1 MTQLPGDQHITY
13 QLQYRKCGK
22 QIGSVNLT
30 LLCYNTRIDTHE
42 LLNHKVGS
50 SMKCPFCGGTESR
63 VKDSRD
69 IGDAVHRR
77 RECEQ
82 CKGRFSTYERVEK
95 SVLMVIKR
103 DQRREA
109 FDRQKLF
116 VGISKACEKRPLS
129 VDEIENAVEEIEQE
143 LYSQG
148 KQEVQSSV
156 IGELVMER
164 LRQMD
169 KIAYIRFA
177 SVYRSFND
185 VETML
190 EELQDLLYRKK
201 AEPTIH
207 MQEPSFETDSEA

>member
-1 MTQLPGDQHITY
+1 
-13 QLQYRKCGK
+13 
-22 QIGSVNLT
+22 
-30 LLCYNTRIDTHE
+30 
-42 LLNHKVGS
+42 
-50 SMKCPFCGGTESR
+50 MKCPFCGSTESR

-69 IGDAVHRR
+69 VGDAIHRR

-95 SVLMVIKR
+95 TPLMVVKR
-103 DQRREA
+103 DLRREP

-116 VGISKACEKRPLS
+116 MGISKACEKRPLS
-129 VDEIENAVEEIEQE
+129 VAEIENAVEEIEQE
-143 LYSQG
+143 LYRQG
-148 KQEVQSSV
+148 KQEIPGSV

-164 LRQMD
+164 LRHMD

-190 EELQDLLYRKK
+190 EELQSLLYRKQLDVEE
-201 AEPTIH
+201 AEK
-207 MQEPSFETDSEA
+207 

>member
-1 MTQLPGDQHITY
+1 
-13 QLQYRKCGK
+13 
-22 QIGSVNLT
+22 
-30 LLCYNTRIDTHE
+30 
-42 LLNHKVGS
+42 
-50 SMKCPFCGGTESR
+50 MKCPFCGYTESR

-69 IGDAVHRR
+69 VGDAIHRR

-95 SVLMVIKR
+95 SQLMIAKR
-103 DQRREA
+103 DQRREP

-129 VDEIENAVEEIEQE
+129 VALIENAVEEIEQE
-143 LYSQG
+143 LYRQG
-148 KQEVQSSV
+148 KQELPSSA

-164 LRQMD
+164 LRLMD

-185 VETML
+185 IETML
-190 EELQDLLYRKK
+190 EELQDLLHRKQVDNEMGSK
-201 AEPTIH
+201 AAPFNE
-207 MQEPSFETDSEA
+207 

>member
-1 MTQLPGDQHITY
+1 
-13 QLQYRKCGK
+13 
-22 QIGSVNLT
+22 
-30 LLCYNTRIDTHE
+30 
-42 LLNHKVGS
+42 
-50 SMKCPFCGGTESR
+50 MKCPFCGGMESR

-69 IGDAVHRR
+69 VGDAIHRR

-116 VGISKACEKRPLS
+116 VGISKACEKRPLP
-129 VDEIENAVEEIEQE
+129 VGEIENAFEEIEQE
-143 LYSQG
+143 VYRLG
-148 KQEVQSSV
+148 TQEVQSSV
-156 IGELVMER
+156 IGELVMQR

-190 EELQDLLYRKK
+190 EELQDLLNRKK
-201 AEPTIH
+201 AEPTGPVQGIAH
-207 MQEPSFETDSEA
+207 QTDNGA

>member
-1 MTQLPGDQHITY
+1 
-13 QLQYRKCGK
+13 
-22 QIGSVNLT
+22 
-30 LLCYNTRIDTHE
+30 
-42 LLNHKVGS
+42 
-50 SMKCPFCGGTESR
+50 MKCPFCGYTESR

-69 IGDAVHRR
+69 VGDAIHRR

-95 SVLMVIKR
+95 SQLMIIKR
-103 DQRREA
+103 DQRREP

-129 VDEIENAVEEIEQE
+129 VAEIERAVEEIDQE
-143 LYSQG
+143 LYRQG
-148 KQEVQSSV
+148 KQELPSSV
-156 IGELVMER
+156 IGDLVMER

-185 VETML
+185 IETML
-190 EELQDLLYRKK
+190 QELQNLLYRKQVDVELEK
-201 AEPTIH
+201 EK
-207 MQEPSFETDSEA
+207 E